1 MLNNARLA
9 AAFFPDSGDARKA
22 IEVLRQGG
30 FAQIGVASR
39 DEERERK
46 LAENE
51 QVREGVAVSPDS
63 SSQLRESMG
72 ESDYSDSGDL
82 HGTLTTAGFSDE
94 QAAHFEQCMAEQ
106 NGVLVSVQSP
116 NDRWTEARRV
126 LEAAGGDLGPA
137 PEATAAPTTTAST
150 APPLPVTAPMSEGR
164 RIQLRGELLRVHK
177 DRVQSGEARIYKET
191 VTEPQTVEVPVTREE
206 LVVEHHPA
214 AAGTPAAGPV
224 GENQEIRVP
233 LSEDRVTSEKTP
245 VVTDEVDIRKRM
257 KEGVER
263 VADEVKRE
271 KLKVEEKMDDAKTRI
286 PGRDRAA

>member
-9 AAFFPDSGDARKA
+9 AAFFPDTGDARKA

-39 DEERERK
+39 DEKRERK

-51 QVREGVAVSPDS
+51 QVREGVAVSSDS
-63 SSQLRESMG
+63 GSQLRESMG

-82 HGTLTTAGFSDE
+82 HGTLTTAGFSDD
-94 QAAHFEQCMAEQ
+94 QAAHFEKCMAEQ
-106 NGVLVSVQSP
+106 GGVLVSVQSP

-126 LEAAGGDLGPA
+126 LEAAGGDLGPVS
-137 PEATAAPTTTAST
+137 EAAMASSRAST
-150 APPLPVTAPMSEGR
+150 PRPMAATAPMSEGR

-191 VTEPQTVEVPVTREE
+191 ITEPQTVEVPVTREE

-233 LSEDRVTSEKTP
+233 LSEDRVTSEKVP

-263 VADEVKRE
+263 VADELKRE
-271 KLKVEEKMDDAKTRI
+271 KLKVEEKMDEAKTRI